1 MTRPLTWDWA
11 ESFAAPADEVRT
23 VPETTWS
30 TAPSV
35 FRPAGEEPEAEEPEA
50 EELGEEG
57 ESGEVE
63 LAEWELAASPVE
75 EEAFPSGVTLSPAT
89 GATGKD
95 QEHWDPNGTGL
106 PLLATG
112 SAVRSRR
119 LAPNFTVGELVSS
132 GGRAAEVARI
142 SPALVRCLQAV
153 RDRVGKPVTVSSGY
167 RSWARNVELYRGR
180 GQTPTKSRHCSGQ
193 AADISVAGMSGLD
206 LAKALLDACGR
217 DVAVGI
223 GATYAHVDVRGT
235 WARWSY
241 ASGDAARRDIAAIDA
256 HRAGAPAKPAP
267 APGRVYGPPAP
278 GAAPPSA
285 GSLRARIVEVAQR
298 EPARWGTRTETDPA
312 MTAVLQEYYRAVP
325 DVPLPSA
332 SDLQSGSWQSG
343 HPWSAVFI
351 SWVMRQAG
359 AGPSFVY
366 STAHRVYVAAA
377 KKNAEAGDTAN
388 PFWAYP
394 VEKITP
400 DLGDLVCADR
410 EGSAGCGGVTYA
422 TIDNGTAWPTH
433 CDVVTSV
440 DRAARRITAI
450 GGNVGDRVKVKSF
463 DLDAQGFLLPQQPGE
478 RCRMFAVVKVRDGTA
493 TQRELEDT
501 ELEEEALARAVRL
514 NSSYSGARGWPGHRA
529 AAGLL
534 GGASPTS
541 RVFAQTV
548 ARWQRRRGLTPDGVV
563 GPDTGEEVSRVLGGV
578 GHPPSEPPG

>member
-11 ESFAAPADEVRT
+11 ESFAVPADEGPP

-30 TAPSV
+30 TGPSV
-35 FRPAGEEPEAEEPEA
+35 FRPVGEEPED
-50 EELGEEG
+50 LGEEG

-63 LAEWELAASPVE
+63 LAEWELAAAPVE
-75 EEAFPSGVTLSPAT
+75 EEAFPSGLTLAPAA

-95 QEHWDPNGTGL
+95 QEHWDPNAAGL

-112 SAVRSRR
+112 SSVRSQRV
-119 LAPNFTVGELVSS
+119 APNFTVGELVSS
-132 GGRAAEVARI
+132 GGRAADVARI

-153 RDRVGKPVTVSSGY
+153 RDRVGKPVTVTSGY
-167 RSWARNVELYRGR
+167 RSWARNVEVYRAR

-206 LAKALLDACGR
+206 LAKAVIDAYGR

-223 GATYAHVDVRGT
+223 GASYAHVDVRGT

-241 ASGDAARRDIAAIDA
+241 ASGEAARRDIAAIDA
-256 HRAGAPAKPAP
+256 HRAGAPASPAPAP

-278 GAAPPSA
+278 GAAPPTA

-298 EPARWGTRTETDPA
+298 EPGRWGTRTERDPA

-325 DVPLPSA
+325 DVPLPTA
-332 SDLQSGSWQSG
+332 AQLQDSSWQSG
-343 HPWSAVFI
+343 HPWSAVFV
-351 SWVMRQAG
+351 SWVMSQAG
-359 AGPSFVY
+359 AGPAFAY

-377 KKNAEAGDTAN
+377 KRNAEAGDAAN

-410 EGSAGCGGVTYA
+410 EGTSGCGGVTYA
-422 TIDNGTAWPTH
+422 TVDNGTAWATH
-433 CDVVTSV
+433 CDVVTAV
-440 DRAARRITAI
+440 DRAARRITAV
-450 GGNVGDRVKVKSF
+450 GGNVSDRVKVKTF

-478 RCRMFAVVKVRDGTA
+478 RCRLYAVVKVRDGTA

-501 ELEEEALARAVRL
+501 ELEEEALVRAVRL
-514 NSSYSGARGWPGHRA
+514 NASYAGARDWPGHRA

-534 GGASPTS
+534 GAGTSGGAP
-541 RVFAQTV
+541 FARAV
-548 ARWQRRRGLTPDGVV
+548 ARWQRRRGLAPDGVV
-563 GPDTGEEVSRVLGGV
+563 GPDTGHEMSRVLGGV
-578 GHPPSEPPG
+578 GHAPADPPG